1 MQPPDSQ
8 DISPKRQ
15 NIESWRV
22 LAKTHLAGSSLPSHQ
37 HSTGQMVFAT
47 QGVMLIET
55 AQGRWTVPP
64 QRALWIP
71 PNEPHA
77 IEMLTETHMR
87 TVYFHP
93 DFMASCSAFTQR
105 GIVHVVVASPM
116 IKELVLGLFETER
129 SNDMRALMA
138 KLLLHALVET
148 AFLPTYLPM
157 PADKRIKNA
166 LSILMAK
173 NDWRQSLDEVSA
185 GAHMSSRTFTRRF
198 ASEVGM
204 SFRDWRQRA
213 RLVKSL
219 DLLALNQSTKSI
231 AHNLGFASAAAYCAA
246 FRDLLGC
253 TPSEFRPIKHDPH
266 EGWATDSARVAV
278 TDESA
283 LIWPELAN
291 DDDVSLQW

>member
-1 MQPPDSQ
+1 MQPLDSQ

-22 LAKTHLAGSSLPSHQ
+22 LAITHLAGSSLPTHQ

-55 AQGRWTVPP
+55 ALGRWTVPP

-71 PNEPHA
+71 PHEPHA

-87 TVYFHP
+87 TAYFHP
-93 DFMASCSAFTQR
+93 DFMASCNAFTQR
-105 GIVHVVVASPM
+105 SIVHVVVASPM
-116 IKELVLGLFETER
+116 IKELVLGLFQTER
-129 SNDMRALMA
+129 SADMRALMA

-173 NDWRQSLDEVSA
+173 NNWRQSLDEVSA
-185 GAHMSSRTFTRRF
+185 SAHMSSRTFTRRF
-198 ASEVGM
+198 TLEVGM

-213 RLVKSL
+213 RLIKSL
-219 DLLALNQSTKSI
+219 DLLALNQSIKSI
-231 AHNLGFASAAAYCAA
+231 AHTLGFASTSAYCAA
-246 FRDLLGC
+246 FRDLFGC
-253 TPSEFRPIKHDPH
+253 IPSEFRPVKHGLR
-266 EGWATDSARVAV
+266 EGRPEDCAMIAV
-278 TDESA
+278 
-283 LIWPELAN
+283 
-291 DDDVSLQW
+291 

>member
-1 MQPPDSQ
+1 MQPLDSQ

-22 LAKTHLAGSSLPSHQ
+22 LAKTHLAGSSLPTHQ

-55 AQGRWTVPP
+55 ALGRWTVPP

-71 PNEPHA
+71 PHEPHT
-77 IEMLTETHMR
+77 IVMLSDTHMR

-93 DFMASCSAFTQR
+93 DFIAGCSAFTQR
-105 GIVHVVVASPM
+105 SIVHVVVASPM

-129 SNDMRALMA
+129 SADMRALMA

-173 NDWRQSLDEVSA
+173 NNWRQSLDEVSA

-198 ASEVGM
+198 TLEVGM

-219 DLLALNQSTKSI
+219 DLLALNQSIKSI
-231 AHNLGFASAAAYCAA
+231 AHTLGFASTSAYCAA
-246 FRDLLGC
+246 FRDLFGC
-253 TPSEFRPIKHDPH
+253 IPSEFRPVKHGLR
-266 EGWATDSARVAV
+266 EGSPEDCAMIAV
-278 TDESA
+278 
-283 LIWPELAN
+283 
-291 DDDVSLQW
+291 

>member
-1 MQPPDSQ
+1 MQPLDSQ

-15 NIESWRV
+15 NTKEWRV
-22 LAKTHLAGSSLPSHQ
+22 LAKTHLAGNSLPSHQ

-55 AQGRWTVPP
+55 AYGRWTVPP

-71 PNEPHA
+71 PHEPHA
-77 IEMLTETHMR
+77 IEMLTDTHMR

-93 DFMASCSAFTQR
+93 DFIASCNAFAQR
-105 GIVHVVVASPM
+105 NIVHAVVASPM

-129 SNDMRALMA
+129 SDDMLTLMA
-138 KLLLHALVET
+138 KLLMHALVET
-148 AFLPTYLPM
+148 ACLPTYLPM
-157 PADKRIKNA
+157 PAEERIKNT

-173 NDWRQSLDEVSA
+173 NDWLQSLDEVSA
-185 GAHMSSRTFTRRF
+185 RAHMSSRTFTRRF
-198 ASEVGM
+198 AAEVGM

-231 AHNLGFASAAAYCAA
+231 AHTMGFASSAAYCAA

-253 TPSEFRPIKHDPH
+253 TPSEFRKL
-266 EGWATDSARVAV
+266 G
-278 TDESA
+278 
-283 LIWPELAN
+283 
-291 DDDVSLQW
+291 

>member
-55 AQGRWTVPP
+55 ALGRWTVPP

-71 PNEPHA
+71 PHEPHA

-93 DFMASCSAFTQR
+93 DFMASCNAFTQR
-105 GIVHVVVASPM
+105 SIVHVVVASPM

-129 SNDMRALMA
+129 SDDMRALMA
-138 KLLLHALVET
+138 RLLLHALVET
-148 AFLPTYLPM
+148 AYLPTYLPM
-157 PADKRIKNA
+157 PTDERLKNT
-166 LSILMAK
+166 LLTLIAK
-173 NDWRQSLDEVSA
+173 NDWQQSLDEVSA
-185 GAHMSSRTFTRRF
+185 RSHMSSRTFTRRF
-198 ASEVGM
+198 TSEVGM

-219 DLLALNQSTKSI
+219 DLLALNQSIKSI
-231 AHNLGFASAAAYCAA
+231 AHTMGFASTSAYCAA
-246 FRDLLGC
+246 FRDLFGRI
-253 TPSEFRPIKHDPH
+253 PSEFRPVKHGLR
-266 EGWATDSARVAV
+266 EGRPEDCAMIAV
-278 TDESA
+278 
-283 LIWPELAN
+283 
-291 DDDVSLQW
+291 

>member
-71 PNEPHA
+71 PHEPHA

-129 SNDMRALMA
+129 SDDMRALMA

>member
-1 MQPPDSQ
+1 MPPLDSQ

-15 NIESWRV
+15 NTKEWRV
-22 LAKTHLAGSSLPSHQ
+22 LAKTHLAGNSLPSHQ

-55 AQGRWTVPP
+55 AYGRWTVPP

-71 PNEPHA
+71 PHEPHA
-77 IEMLTETHMR
+77 IEMLTDTHMR

-93 DFMASCSAFTQR
+93 DFIASCNTFVQR
-105 GIVHVVVASPM
+105 NIVHAVVASPM

-129 SNDMRALMA
+129 SDDMRTLMA
-138 KLLLHALVET
+138 KLLMHALVET
-148 AFLPTYLPM
+148 ACLPTYLPM
-157 PADKRIKNA
+157 PAEERIKNT
-166 LSILMAK
+166 LSILIAK
-173 NDWRQSLDEVSA
+173 NDWLQSLDEVSA
-185 GAHMSSRTFTRRF
+185 RAHMSSRTFTRRF
-198 ASEVGM
+198 AAEVGM

-231 AHNLGFASAAAYCAA
+231 AHTMGFASSAAYCAA

-253 TPSEFRPIKHDPH
+253 TPSEFRKL
-266 EGWATDSARVAV
+266 G
-278 TDESA
+278 
-283 LIWPELAN
+283 
-291 DDDVSLQW
+291 

>member
-1 MQPPDSQ
+1 MQPLDSQ

-22 LAKTHLAGSSLPSHQ
+22 LAKTHLAGSSLPTHQ

-55 AQGRWTVPP
+55 ALGRWTVPP

-71 PNEPHA
+71 PHEPHA

-93 DFMASCSAFTQR
+93 DFMASCNAFTQR
-105 GIVHVVVASPM
+105 SIVHVVVASPM

-129 SNDMRALMA
+129 SDDMRALMA
-138 KLLLHALVET
+138 RLLLHALVET
-148 AFLPTYLPM
+148 AYLPTYLPM
-157 PADKRIKNA
+157 PTDERLKNT
-166 LSILMAK
+166 LLTLIAK
-173 NDWRQSLDEVSA
+173 NDWQQSLDEVSA
-185 GAHMSSRTFTRRF
+185 RSHMSSRTFTRRF
-198 ASEVGM
+198 TSEVGM

-219 DLLALNQSTKSI
+219 DLLAINQSIKSI
-231 AHNLGFASAAAYCAA
+231 AHTLGFASTSAYCAA
-246 FRDLLGC
+246 FRDLLDC
-253 TPSEFRPIKHDPH
+253 IPSEFRPIKRGMGD
-266 EGWATDSARVAV
+266 
-278 TDESA
+278 
-283 LIWPELAN
+283 
-291 DDDVSLQW
+291 

>member
-1 MQPPDSQ
+1 MQPLDSQ

-22 LAKTHLAGSSLPSHQ
+22 LAKTHLAGSSLPTHQ

-55 AQGRWTVPP
+55 ALGRWTVPP

-71 PNEPHA
+71 PHEPHT
-77 IEMLTETHMR
+77 IVMLSDTHMR

-93 DFMASCSAFTQR
+93 DFIASCNAFTQR
-105 GIVHVVVASPM
+105 SIVHVVVASPM
-116 IKELVLGLFETER
+116 IKELVLGLFEPER
-129 SNDMRALMA
+129 SADMRALMA

-173 NDWRQSLDEVSA
+173 NNWRQSLDEVSA

-198 ASEVGM
+198 KLEVGM

-219 DLLALNQSTKSI
+219 DLLALNQSIKSI
-231 AHNLGFASAAAYCAA
+231 AHTLGFASTSAYCAA
-246 FRDLLGC
+246 FRDLFGC
-253 TPSEFRPIKHDPH
+253 IPSEFRPVKHGLR
-266 EGWATDSARVAV
+266 EGRPEDCEMIAV
-278 TDESA
+278 
-283 LIWPELAN
+283 
-291 DDDVSLQW
+291 